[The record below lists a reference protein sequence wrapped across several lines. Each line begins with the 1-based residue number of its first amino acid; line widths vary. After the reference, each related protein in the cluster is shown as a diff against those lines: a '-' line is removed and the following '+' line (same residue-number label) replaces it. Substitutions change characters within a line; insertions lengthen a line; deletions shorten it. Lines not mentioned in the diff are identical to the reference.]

1 MGPRKPAETH
11 IAPACLTH
19 AEGGTGESEL
29 AMSSVGRARS
39 ICGFF
44 DEFLK

>member
-1 MGPRKPAETH
+1 
-11 IAPACLTH
+11 LTH

-44 DEFLK
+44 ELFFDEFLK